1 MIMISIHNVCSK
13 FCCFRYYYNK
23 RILNKTKGKRFTYKF
38 NFSKL
43 ILVNYPG
50 TDLKYVPPF
59 IPQSRGGIGSSSED
73 PNMDEE
79 PSTPSHLTK
88 EGGSCSDSGESLD
101 GDEKQGSRRH
111 RSHSLG
117 DTDPTSTMTVHPPTP
132 THHALPP
139 GFSEHQQRLAGL
151 MSPNLRHNYSGPA
164 FQVNTYSC
172 SIVFPFFLSSVSVG
186 MNPLLYPTHWPEITK
201 EVC

>member
-1 MIMISIHNVCSK
+1 MYLYLGHVMALLYWYVYIPSLSFKMWSNTLYLFVFPC
-13 FCCFRYYYNK
+13 RYYYNK

-59 IPQSRGGIGSSSED
+59 IPASRGGLGSAAED
-73 PNMDEE
+73 PTMDDE

-101 GDEKQGSRRH
+101 GDEKPGSSRH

-117 DTDPTSTMTVHPPTP
+117 DTEPTQSISSQPPTHP
-132 THHALPP
+132 HILPGLGEP
-139 GFSEHQQRLAGL
+139 DRRLAGL
-151 MSPNLRHNYSGPA
+151 MSPSLRPSYSGPA
-164 FQVNTYSC
+164 FQV
-172 SIVFPFFLSSVSVG
+172 FAF
-186 MNPLLYPTHWPEITK
+186 E
-201 EVC
+201 

>member
-1 MIMISIHNVCSK
+1 MYLGHVMALLYWYYIFLHYLLKCDPTLCIYL
-13 FCCFRYYYNK
+13 CFPVDTTTTK

-59 IPQSRGGIGSSSED
+59 IPASRGGLGSAAED
-73 PNMDEE
+73 PTMDDE

-101 GDEKQGSRRH
+101 GDEKPGSSRH

-117 DTDPTSTMTVHPPTP
+117 DTEPTQSISSQPPTHP
-132 THHALPP
+132 HILPGLGEP
-139 GFSEHQQRLAGL
+139 DRRLAGL
-151 MSPNLRHNYSGPA
+151 MSPSLRPSYSGPA
-164 FQVNTYSC
+164 FQV
-172 SIVFPFFLSSVSVG
+172 FAF
-186 MNPLLYPTHWPEITK
+186 E
-201 EVC
+201 